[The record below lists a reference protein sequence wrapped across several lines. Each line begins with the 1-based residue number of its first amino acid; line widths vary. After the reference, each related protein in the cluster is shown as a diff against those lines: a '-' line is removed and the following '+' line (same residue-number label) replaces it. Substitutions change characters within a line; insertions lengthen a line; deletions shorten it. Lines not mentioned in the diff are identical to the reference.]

1 MRTSTRQIED
11 GHLNGYLGGMS
22 DYSISDAKNQLP
34 KLIDRML
41 AGEAVTITR
50 RGRAVARVV
59 PIEQPEPKPFKWDVE
74 RLRKLREA
82 GRTPTSGQTDTV
94 KAMRDDYRY

>member
-1 MRTSTRQIED
+1 MT
-11 GHLNGYLGGMS
+11 
-22 DYSISDAKNQLP
+22 DYSIAEAKNQLP

-41 AGEAVTITR
+41 AGEPVTITR
-50 RGRAVARVV
+50 RGRPVARVV
-59 PIEQPEPKPFKWDVE
+59 PVQEPEPKAFRWDIE
-74 RLRKLREA
+74 RLRKLQEA